1 MACAAA
7 ASIWLAIRWRTRLL
21 RSRNEELEEHV
32 HQRTAEL
39 EKSKF
44 AAEAAAQAKADFLA
58 TMSHEIRTPMH
69 GVLGTLELLSS
80 TILSTEQREYVTTI
94 SQSSNTLLA
103 LLNDVLDLSKLE
115 AGRMELRNAPFA
127 VKTIAAQV
135 ARPFESAARLKNVGF
150 EVVID
155 PALPLYFMGDK
166 PRIRQILF
174 NLVGNAVKFTDSGKV
189 QLRIEGQP
197 AGKNLWSV
205 SFLVVDTGIGIPEQ
219 HFASMFNKFHQVDGS
234 LSRKHGG
241 TGLGLAICRRLA
253 DLMHGSLSFE
263 SRENAGSTF
272 RLTLTLEETSRMPTV
287 ETAIDF
293 GGIPTRFGGR
303 VLLVEDNP
311 VNRRLALALLEK
323 LGCRVDTAVNG
334 LEAVAKADASSYQLI
349 LMDCHMPEMD
359 GLEATREIRSRSTGT
374 AAPVIV
380 AMTANAMEGDRER
393 CVAAGMDDYLAKPF
407 HLRDLIELLDRYLKA
422 VPADT
427 SDTLET
433 VPNID
438 SVNRAC

>member
-1 MACAAA
+1 
-7 ASIWLAIRWRTRLL
+7 
-21 RSRNEELEEHV
+21 
-32 HQRTAEL
+32 
-39 EKSKF
+39 
-44 AAEAAAQAKADFLA
+44 
-58 TMSHEIRTPMH
+58 
-69 GVLGTLELLSS
+69 
-80 TILSTEQREYVTTI
+80 
-94 SQSSNTLLA
+94 
-103 LLNDVLDLSKLE
+103 
-115 AGRMELRNAPFA
+115 
-127 VKTIAAQV
+127 
-135 ARPFESAARLKNVGF
+135 
-150 EVVID
+150 
-155 PALPLYFMGDK
+155 
-166 PRIRQILF
+166 
-174 NLVGNAVKFTDSGKV
+174 
-189 QLRIEGQP
+189 
-197 AGKNLWSV
+197 
-205 SFLVVDTGIGIPEQ
+205 VDTGIGIPEQ
-219 HFASMFNKFHQVDGS
+219 HFASMSNKFHQVDGS

-263 SRENAGSTF
+263 SLENAGSTF

-334 LEAVAKADASSYQLI
+334 LEAVAKADASSYHLI

-359 GLEATREIRSRSTGT
+359 GLEATREIRSRSTDRP
-374 AAPVIV
+374 APVIV

-393 CVAAGMDDYLAKPF
+393 CVAAGMNDYLAKPF